1 MGRPEDSR
9 VKIPVLVYFTKEM
22 QVVGGPNS
30 TSESMNKISVGGKSR
45 MNYSS

>member
-1 MGRPEDSR
+1 MANK
-9 VKIPVLVYFTKEM
+9 KIRMSDDV